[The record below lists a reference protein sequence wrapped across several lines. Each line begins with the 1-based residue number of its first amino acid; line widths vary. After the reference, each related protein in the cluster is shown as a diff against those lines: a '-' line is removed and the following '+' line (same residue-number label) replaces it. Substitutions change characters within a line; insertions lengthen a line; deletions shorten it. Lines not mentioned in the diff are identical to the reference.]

1 MNNYLTAIVANQFQ
15 PAGLQPRLAS
25 RFESTNHVGMKANE
39 PLESE
44 GFEEAPR
51 SQGVHDPETRSPQTR
66 VFFENDSS
74 HKASPA
80 TTPDQT
86 DTSSSILEKVV
97 EIHHQASESQEPLL
111 QQAEEPLLVPPS
123 PTTKIINN
131 FITSKEMP
139 TNTPSVV
146 NNFITSAPSETSLA
160 KAEDTQQVQVLPEQP
175 VSNPKELVK
184 EVHHH
189 FQEVKEVSK
198 VDPSQVSS
206 KKTNE
211 VTITPLTPNLELI
224 NPPLLQPVS
233 PPPLPHKPEVIM
245 APTPPTIQVTI
256 GRIDIRATPPK
267 NPVQQKSKAP
277 SGIMTL
283 EDYLKRRRAR

>member
-15 PAGLQPRLAS
+15 PAGLQPRLVS

-51 SQGVHDPETRSPQTR
+51 SQEVHNPESRAPQTPR
-66 VFFENDSS
+66 LFEGDSS
-74 HKASPA
+74 QKTFPA
-80 TTPDQT
+80 NTQAQA
-86 DTSSSILEKVV
+86 DTNSSILEKVF
-97 EIHHQASESQEPLL
+97 EIHHQAAEPQELLL
-111 QQAEEPLLVPPS
+111 QQAVEPLLVPSS

-139 TNTPSVV
+139 TNAPSVV
-146 NNFITSAPSETSLA
+146 NNFITSAPSKIPSA
-160 KAEDTQQVQVLPEQP
+160 KAEGAQPVQVQSEQP
-175 VSNPKELVK
+175 VSNPKELVR

-189 FQEVKEVSK
+189 FQEVREVSK
-198 VDPSQVSS
+198 ADTSQVSR
-206 KKTNE
+206 KQPE
-211 VTITPLTPNLELI
+211 VAASPLIPSLELI
-224 NPPLLQPVS
+224 NPSLLQPVS
-233 PPPLPHKPEVIM
+233 PPPLPSKPEVIT
-245 APTPPTIQVTI
+245 APIPPTIQVTI

-267 NPVQQKSKAP
+267 NPAQSKSKAP